1 MGPCGGPGPIYQ
13 TLKPYYDKEITIP
26 NLISQKNIKNPFQK
40 IAESFQTLYKVY
52 NVSMTRNHFSKRG
65 GPYFINDGFPKN
77 VIDNVSTTTN
87 SVSII
92 DKIKAFFKSRAK
104 KQN

>member
-1 MGPCGGPGPIYQ
+1 
-13 TLKPYYDKEITIP
+13 
-26 NLISQKNIKNPFQK
+26 
-40 IAESFQTLYKVY
+40 
-52 NVSMTRNHFSKRG
+52 MTRNHFSKRG

>member
-1 MGPCGGPGPIYQ
+1 LGPCGGPGPIYQ

-52 NVSMTRNHFSKRG
+52 NVSMSPRYFSSRY
-65 GPYFINDGFPKN
+65 GPYFRNDGFTRHNDIPT
-77 VIDNVSTTTN
+77 IP
-87 SVSII
+87 SVSFI
-92 DKIKAFFKSRAK
+92 DRVKAFFKFPRPNRQK
-104 KQN
+104 